1 MDAAHIPVLLNEVVE
16 YLNPVSGGIYIDG
29 TLGLGGHT
37 SEILKRSHPDG
48 RVIGIDRD
56 TEATEIAK
64 DRLREFEG
72 RVKFAYGNF
81 SDMGRIAGEL
91 GIREVDG
98 ILLDVGVS
106 SFQIDTDLRGFS
118 FMRDAPLDMR
128 MDRTGGLTAADI
140 VNTYPVDELVRIF
153 FEFGE
158 EGYSRRIAKGIV
170 RARETAKIETTRV
183 LAQLI
188 ERAIPRKDWPREIH
202 PATKTFQA
210 LRIAVNDELHS
221 LEKGLND
228 GIGLL
233 RAGGRFCVISF
244 HSLEDRIVKQ
254 TFRNWESSCI
264 CPPALPVCGCGKVQ
278 MAKVLTK
285 KAVKA
290 SEDEIKANP
299 RARSA
304 KLRVAEKIGNRDR

>member
-1 MDAAHIPVLLNEVVE
+1 MANCHIPVLLSEAIE
-16 YLNPVSGGIYIDG
+16 YLNPISGGIYIDG
-29 TLGLGGHT
+29 TLGLGGH
-37 SEILKRSHPDG
+37 SAEILKRSCPDG

-64 DRLREFEG
+64 DRLREFGE
-72 RVKFAYGNF
+72 RVQFVHGNF
-81 SDMGRIAGEL
+81 SEMGRIAEGL
-91 GIREVDG
+91 GIKEVDG

-140 VNTYPVDELVRIF
+140 VNTYPVEELVRIF

-158 EGYSRRIAKGIV
+158 EGYSKRIAKEIV
-170 RARETAKIETTRV
+170 RARETARIGTTRE
-183 LAQLI
+183 LAQLV

-233 RAGGRFCVISF
+233 KAGGRFCIISF

-254 TFRNWESSCI
+254 TFRRWESSCV
-264 CPPALPVCGCGKVQ
+264 CPPTLPVCGCGKVKLAQ
-278 MAKVLTK
+278 VLTR
-285 KAVKA
+285 KAIKA

-304 KLRVAEKIGNRDR
+304 KLRVAEKV